1 MVRGGGS
8 GRGFAPDV
16 VTASR
21 RTDEVGIAFE
31 ARGPDP
37 YESDPFGL
45 DLAFHDRVA
54 PLFTFLFERYWRVE
68 AMGLHNVP
76 SDGPILFVSNH
87 SGALPFDGAMIVTAL
102 FKHDQRVVRF
112 LYDRFVTNVGPVDSF
127 YRRVGG
133 VPAARENAL
142 ELLKRNEQVVIFPEG
157 VSGVAKPF
165 SDRYRLRSFSPGFAR
180 LALALDVP
188 VVPVAVVGAEEIYPL
203 VGRAEGIGKLFGMPY
218 VPITPFF
225 PILGLLGTL
234 PLPTKWYMKFGKPM
248 RLTVGDDEAKWLR
261 ARLEAMKVRRKLQ
274 AMVTRLKQR
283 RRSVFFG

>member
-8 GRGFAPDV
+8 GVREFAPDV
-16 VTASR
+16 TETSR
-21 RTDEVGIAFE
+21 RAEEPCA
-31 ARGPDP
+31 PDGA
-37 YESDPFGL
+37 EPFGL
-45 DLAFHDRVA
+45 DLEFRERVV
-54 PLFTFLFERYWRVE
+54 PLFRFLYERYWRVD
-68 AMGLHNVP
+68 AIGLHNVP
-76 SDGPILFVSNH
+76 ASGPVLFVSNH

-102 FKHDQRVVRF
+102 YMHDGRIARF
-112 LYDRFVTNVGPVDSF
+112 LYDRFVANVAPVDTF

-133 VPAARENAL
+133 VPASRENAL
-142 ELLKRNEQVVIFPEG
+142 ELLKHNEQVVIFPEG

-203 VGRAEGIGKLFGMPY
+203 VGRAEAVGKLLGMPY

-225 PILGLLGTL
+225 PVLGILGTL
-234 PLPTKWYMKFGKPM
+234 PLPTKWYMKFGKPL
-248 RLTVGDDEAKWLR
+248 RLSVGDEEAKWLR

-274 AMVTRLKQR
+274 AMVTRLRQR

>member
-8 GRGFAPDV
+8 GVSGIAPDV
-16 VTASR
+16 AEASR
-21 RTDEVGIAFE
+21 RTEDLA
-31 ARGPDP
+31 ARPSCDG
-37 YESDPFGL
+37 DPFGL
-45 DLAFHDRVA
+45 DLEFRERVVPAFR
-54 PLFTFLFERYWRVE
+54 FLYTRYWRVE
-68 AMGLHNVP
+68 AMGLDNVP
-76 SDGPILFVSNH
+76 TGGPLLFVANH
-87 SGALPFDGAMIVTAL
+87 SGALPFDGAMISTAL
-102 FKHDQRVVRF
+102 HLHDRRVARF
-112 LYDRFVTNVGPVDSF
+112 LYDRFVANVGPVDTF

-142 ELLKRNEQVVIFPEG
+142 ELLRRGENVVIFPEG

-165 SDRYRLRSFSPGFAR
+165 SDRYRLRAFSPGFAR

-188 VVPVAVVGAEEIYPL
+188 VVPVAVIGAEEIYPL
-203 VGRAEGIGKLFGMPY
+203 VGRAEGVGKMFGMPY

-225 PILGLLGTL
+225 PVLGLLGTL
-234 PLPTKWYMKFGKPM
+234 PLPTKWYMKFGKPI

>member
-1 MVRGGGS
+1 MMRGGGS
-8 GRGFAPDV
+8 GVRGLASDV
-16 VTASR
+16 ADASR
-21 RTDEVGIAFE
+21 RWDDS
-31 ARGPDP
+31 RPHDD
-37 YESDPFGL
+37 DPFGL
-45 DLAFHDRVA
+45 DLAFRERVI
-54 PLFTFLFERYWRVE
+54 PVFKFLFERYWRVE
-68 AMGLHNVP
+68 ALGLHNLP
-76 SDGPILFVSNH
+76 RSGPALFVSNH
-87 SGALPFDGAMIVTAL
+87 SGALPFDGAMICTAL
-102 FKHDQRVVRF
+102 HLHDGRLGRF
-112 LYDRFVTNVGPVDSF
+112 LYDRFVGNVAPVDTF

-133 VPAARENAL
+133 VLASRENAL
-142 ELLKRNEQVVIFPEG
+142 TLLQRGEQVVIFPEG

-180 LALALDVP
+180 LALALEVP

-203 VGRAEGIGKLFGMPY
+203 VGRAEGVGKLFGMPY

-234 PLPTKWYMKFGKPM
+234 PLPTKWFMKFGKPI

>member
-8 GRGFAPDV
+8 GVRGFAPDV
-16 VTASR
+16 RDTSR
-21 RTDEVGIAFE
+21 AHAED
-31 ARGPDP
+31 ARGAADAFAD
-37 YESDPFGL
+37 DPFGIDL
-45 DLAFHDRVA
+45 DFRARVT
-54 PLFTFLFERYWRVE
+54 PIFRFLYERYWRVE
-68 AMGLHNVP
+68 AVGLHHLP
-76 SDGPILFVSNH
+76 SSGPVLFVANH
-87 SGALPFDGAMIVTAL
+87 SGALPFDGAMICTAL
-102 FKHDQRVVRF
+102 DSHDGRVGRF
-112 LYDRFVTNVGPVDSF
+112 LYDRFVAAVGPVDTF

-133 VPAARENAL
+133 VVASRENAL

-165 SDRYRLRSFSPGFAR
+165 SDRYRLRAFSPGFAR

-203 VGRAEGIGKLFGMPY
+203 VGRAEGIGKLLGMPY

>member
-8 GRGFAPDV
+8 GVREFARDATQG
-16 VTASR
+16 TAR
-21 RTDEVGIAFE
+21 DDETRAT
-31 ARGPDP
+31 
-37 YESDPFGL
+37 SDGFGL
-45 DLAFHDRVA
+45 DHAFRARVI
-54 PLFTFLFERYWRVE
+54 PVFRFLFERYWRVE
-68 AMGLHNVP
+68 ASGLHNIP
-76 SDGPILFVSNH
+76 ASGPALFVSNH
-87 SGALPFDGAMIVTAL
+87 SGALPFDGAMIATAL
-102 FKHDQRVVRF
+102 HLHDNRIARF
-112 LYDRFVTNVGPVDSF
+112 LYDRFVANVAPVDTF

-133 VPAARENAL
+133 VPASRENAL
-142 ELLKRNEQVVIFPEG
+142 DLLKRGEQVVIFPEG

-203 VGRAEGIGKLFGMPY
+203 VGRAEGVGKLLGMPY

-234 PLPTKWYMKFGKPM
+234 PLPTKWFMKFGRPI

>member
-8 GRGFAPDV
+8 GVREFAPEV
-16 VTASR
+16 AEASR
-21 RTDEVGIAFE
+21 RSDD
-31 ARGPDP
+31 ARLREGD
-37 YESDPFGL
+37 DPFGL
-45 DLAFHDRVA
+45 DLAFRERVA
-54 PLFTFLFERYWRVE
+54 PIFRFLYERYWRVE

-76 SDGPILFVSNH
+76 ASGPLLFVSNH
-87 SGALPFDGAMIVTAL
+87 SGALPFDGAMICTAL
-102 FKHDQRVVRF
+102 HLHDRRVARF
-112 LYDRFVTNVGPVDSF
+112 LYDRFVANVAPVDTF

-133 VPAARENAL
+133 VPAARESAL
-142 ELLKRNEQVVIFPEG
+142 DLLKRNEQVVIFPEG

-203 VGRAEGIGKLFGMPY
+203 VGRAEGMGKLLGMPY

-225 PILGLLGTL
+225 PVLGLLGTL
-234 PLPTKWYMKFGKPM
+234 PLPTKWYMKFGKPI
-248 RLTVGDDEAKWLR
+248 RLAVGDDEAKWLR
-261 ARLEAMKVRRKLQ
+261 ARLEAMKVRRRLQ